1 MTRSFSD
8 IEQLTKY
15 MVSHLYTLYDE
26 AENLNSSEYI
36 FTFLEGSIETTQHY
50 LTKSGIDFL
59 EYDEYNK
66 TIQSARVIE
75 RA

>member
-1 MTRSFSD
+1 MTRSFSQ

-15 MVSHLYTLYDE
+15 MVTHLYTLYDE
-26 AENLNSSEYI
+26 YENADGADYM

-50 LTKSGIDFL
+50 LIKSGVDFL
-59 EYDEYNK
+59 EYDDYNK
-66 TIQSARVIE
+66 AIESATIVE

>member
-8 IEQLTKY
+8 IDQLTKY
-15 MVSHLYTLYDE
+15 MVNHLYTLYDE
-26 AENLNSSEYI
+26 FENADGADYM

-50 LTKSGIDFL
+50 LIKSGIDFL

-66 TIQSARVIE
+66 AIQSARVIE